1 LAGPVNLAEGTRVV
15 VTGGAGFFGSTLVAL
30 LLERGCKVVVLDD
43 LSTGVL
49 RNLPH
54 DHPSLAIRIVRVG
67 DPAFAR
73 LIDEEV
79 AAAQAVFHLASPIGV
94 FRAHAERF
102 AVTRSIIDSSSAIAE
117 ACLRSRRPLLYTSSS
132 EVYGAGQDQPIS
144 ESQPVVT
151 DIRPRWG
158 YAAAKAAGEHLV
170 AAMFHDF
177 DVPTWIVR
185 PFNIAGARQR
195 VATGQVVPAFVF
207 AALKGEPIIVHDD
220 GNQRRSFLHVAD
232 AAEGLISIM
241 ESEALRGR
249 PVNLGNTDSIRIGD
263 LARLVGE
270 VLGIPI
276 SIVKRPSQTVFGAGF
291 AVTRNR
297 IPDTRLLREATGWAP
312 KRTMREAIADSV
324 AYLESERILA

>member
-1 LAGPVNLAEGTRVV
+1 LAGPVKLAEGARVV
-15 VTGGAGFFGSTLVAL
+15 VTGGAGFFGSALVAL
-30 LLERGCKVVVLDD
+30 LLARGCEVVVLDD

-49 RNLPH
+49 RNLPR
-54 DHPSLAIRIVRVG
+54 DHPGLAVRIVRIG
-67 DPAFAR
+67 DPAFSR

-94 FRAHAERF
+94 LRAHAERF
-102 AVTRSIIDSSSAIAE
+102 AVTKSIIDSSSAIAE
-117 ACLRSRRPLLYTSSS
+117 ACMRSRCPLLYTSSS

-144 ESQPVVT
+144 ESHPVVT

-170 AAMFHDF
+170 AALFHEF
-177 DVPTWIVR
+177 DVPSWIVR

-195 VATGQVVPAFVF
+195 VATGQVVPAFVI
-207 AALKGEPIIVHDD
+207 AALKGEPIMVHDD
-220 GNQRRSFLHVAD
+220 GDQRRSFLHVAD
-232 AAEGLISIM
+232 AAAGLIAIM
-241 ESEALRGR
+241 ESETLRGK

-263 LARLVGE
+263 LARLVGD
-270 VLGIPI
+270 VLGVPV
-276 SIVKRPSQTVFGAGF
+276 SIVKRPSQTVFGEGF

-297 IPDTRLLREATGWAP
+297 IPDTRLLRDATGWEP
-312 KRTMREAIADSV
+312 RRTMREAIADCV